1 MISMKRPRRFT
12 RIVSV
17 CLALFCVVA
26 YTKIFKTQKTAEKVE
41 IITNGPDIALEPL
54 TTFHSRHLLDSGGD
68 NCTKPRNHHEGYNDS
83 CSFVLAVCGDKAS
96 LINYLAFTLCDLE
109 YVQVGGISYNLLCL
123 NNLLIVCTQVNI
135 FDVFCHSTMQ
145 PLAYIL
151 MAFWVLLLISLL
163 ATTVRY
169 AVIEMPVTFSLYSPR
184 SFLHILG

>member
-109 YVQVGGISYNLLCL
+109 YVQVGEISYNLLCL
-123 NNLLIVCTQVNI
+123 NNLLIVCTQINL
-135 FDVFCHSTMQ
+135 FDENVC
-145 PLAYIL
+145 
-151 MAFWVLLLISLL
+151 VLSLY
-163 ATTVRY
+163 Y
-169 AVIEMPVTFSLYSPR
+169 AAFSLYPDG
-184 SFLHILG
+184 FLGTTSNFPSRDHSKICSH